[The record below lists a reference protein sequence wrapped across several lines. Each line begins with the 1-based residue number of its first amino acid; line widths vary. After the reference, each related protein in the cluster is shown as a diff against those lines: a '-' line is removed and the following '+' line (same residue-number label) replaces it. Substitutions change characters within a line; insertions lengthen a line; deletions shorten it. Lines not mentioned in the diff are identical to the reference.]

1 MTDNDVCDIGCGG
14 GDDDDSNDKNADSEN
29 DGGENGE

>member
-14 GDDDDSNDKNADSEN
+14 GDDDDGDGDNGDSDN
-29 DGGENGE
+29 GGGENGE